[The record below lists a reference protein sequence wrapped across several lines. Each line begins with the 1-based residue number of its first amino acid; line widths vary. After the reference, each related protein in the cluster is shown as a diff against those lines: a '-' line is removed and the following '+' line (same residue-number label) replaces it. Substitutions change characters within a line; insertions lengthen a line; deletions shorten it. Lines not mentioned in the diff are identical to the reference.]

1 MLSKISPTRLGD
13 SRLENIENI
22 EEDDNLTIDEKKI
35 LYTIDI
41 EPKSFDEIQKETNL
55 SVDELLMNLT
65 TLELKGKLE
74 QTLGDRY
81 KKK

>member
-1 MLSKISPTRLGD
+1 MQQTLFDT
-13 SRLENIENI
+13 ENIENI

-65 TLELKGKLE
+65 TLELKGDE
-74 QTLGDRY
+74 S
-81 KKK
+81 

>member
-1 MLSKISPTRLGD
+1 MQQTLFDT
-13 SRLENIENI
+13 ENIENI

-81 KKK
+81 KKR

>member
-1 MLSKISPTRLGD
+1 M
-13 SRLENIENI
+13 
-22 EEDDNLTIDEKKI
+22 
-35 LYTIDI
+35 
-41 EPKSFDEIQKETNL
+41 QKETNL

>member
-1 MLSKISPTRLGD
+1 MQQTLFDT
-13 SRLENIENI
+13 ENIENI